1 MSYCGPIPNLQI
13 SMPWGPQGPKG
24 DKGETGAAGTG
35 AQGAT
40 GATGAQGAT
49 GATGAD
55 GVTGPIG
62 ATGPTGEQGIQG
74 IQGPTGEQGIQGIQ
88 GATGE
93 QGIQGIQG
101 ATGER
106 GATGATGDPTGNLT
120 LVTYTNSAVLSLS
133 DAGKV
138 IQMNVGSANTLTVPT
153 EASAAF
159 PTGTQITV
167 LQIGLGSTTLT
178 ASAGV
183 TMNSKDS
190 MLRLGN
196 RWAAATLI
204 KRDSDTWVA
213 IGDLTT

>member
-35 AQGAT
+35 AQGPTGSQGVTGPTGSAGSPGSAGAT
-40 GATGAQGAT
+40 GATGERGATGAAGATGAVGATGAQGAT
-49 GATGAD
+49 GATG
-55 GVTGPIG
+55 
-62 ATGPTGEQGIQG
+62 
-74 IQGPTGEQGIQGIQ
+74 
-88 GATGE
+88 
-93 QGIQGIQG
+93 
-101 ATGER
+101 
-106 GATGATGDPTGNLT
+106 DPTGSLT

-138 IQMNVGSANTLTVPT
+138 VQMNVGSSNNLTVPT
-153 EASAAF
+153 EGAVAF
-159 PTGTQITV
+159 PVGTQITV
-167 LQIGLGSTTLT
+167 LQIGSGSTTLT

-183 TMNSKDS
+183 TMNSKDG

-204 KRDSDTWVA
+204 KRASDTWVA

>member
-24 DKGETGAAGTG
+24 DKGETGAAGESVTG
-35 AQGAT
+35 ATGEKGDRGDTGPQGETGIAGAT
-40 GATGAQGAT
+40 GATG
-49 GATGAD
+49 
-55 GVTGPIG
+55 
-62 ATGPTGEQGIQG
+62 ER
-74 IQGPTGEQGIQGIQ
+74 

-93 QGIQGIQG
+93 QGATGERG
-101 ATGER
+101 ATGEA

-120 LVTYTNSAVLSLS
+120 LITYNSSTILSET

-138 IQMNVGSANTLTVPT
+138 IQMNVGSANTLTIPVESAVP
-153 EASAAF
+153 F

-167 LQIGLGSTTLT
+167 LQIGSGSTTLT

-183 TMNSKDS
+183 TLNSKDG

-196 RWAAATLI
+196 RWAAATIL
-204 KRDSDTWVA
+204 KRASDTWVA
-213 IGDLTT
+213 IGDLVT

>member
-24 DKGETGAAGTG
+24 DKGETGATGTG

-40 GATGAQGAT
+40 GTQ

-55 GVTGPIG
+55 GVTGPTG
-62 ATGPTGEQGIQG
+62 ATGLQGVTGD
-74 IQGPTGEQGIQGIQ
+74 T
-88 GATGE
+88 GATGAT
-93 QGIQGIQG
+93 G

-106 GATGATGDPTGNLT
+106 GATGATGDPTGSLT
-120 LVTYTNSAVLSLS
+120 LVTYTNSTALGLS

-138 IQMNVGSANTLTVPT
+138 IQMNVGSANTLTVPA
-153 EASAAF
+153 ESSVPF
-159 PTGTQITV
+159 PTGTQVTV

-183 TMNSKDS
+183 TMNSKDG

-196 RWAAATLI
+196 RWAGATLI

-213 IGDLTT
+213 IGDLIT